1 MKKIFV
7 KSTNGGEF
15 VLSLS
20 NDETQGIVYSD
31 NAVYEIYKKNPSE
44 LSPEE
49 LKEFKFENCLK
60 YGNGFDLLE
69 GKELEEVKRCR
80 TIG

>member
-7 KSTNGGEF
+7 KETNGGEF

-31 NAVYEIYKKNPSE
+31 NAVHEIYKKNPSE

-49 LKEFKFENCLK
+49 LKEFDFNDCLK
-60 YGNGFDLLE
+60 YGNGYELFE
-69 GKELEEVKRCR
+69 GEELGECMDCK
-80 TIG
+80 TII